1 MDQDAHFLQWRSVWG
16 SISEASKHF
25 GGGDGMVATGGGI
38 MATEYA
44 VADCDAALLQY
55 KFTYSTIAEAS

>member
-1 MDQDAHFLQWRSVWG
+1 MWG